1 LSLIFFSLINVIKR
15 LINVN
20 RHMVKLLYKQHSL
33 ASFYVSKKNIMTA
46 QIHVTTLKDKYPLLS
61 QFIDSV
67 VSNISVTNMSQQR
80 TYHNYKELQG
90 FKVLILKYVKLQ
102 RDTQPLITILCH

>member
-1 LSLIFFSLINVIKR
+1 
-15 LINVN
+15 
-20 RHMVKLLYKQHSL
+20 MVKLLYKQHSL
-33 ASFYVSKKNIMTA
+33 ASFYVSKKNIMAA
-46 QIHVTTLKDKYPLLS
+46 QIHITTLKDKYPLLS

-80 TYHNYKELQG
+80 TYHNYKELRG

-102 RDTQPLITILCH
+102 RDTQPLIRILCH